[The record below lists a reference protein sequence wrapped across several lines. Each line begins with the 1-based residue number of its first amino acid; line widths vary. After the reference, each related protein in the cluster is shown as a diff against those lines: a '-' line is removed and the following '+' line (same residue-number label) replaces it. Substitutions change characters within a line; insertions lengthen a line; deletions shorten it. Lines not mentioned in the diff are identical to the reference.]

1 MQNDGD
7 LLSVALDVGVLGEGG
22 GGDLETEELIDEI
35 EKLTS
40 RALEETQ
47 QWKKVQSSSSQP
59 HHQGSP
65 LEAAAGAQ
73 ICDEN
78 ASSSSVDNKATLRS
92 SQAISSTTS
101 NNTFLSALGV
111 KLSSPVIARDFSD
124 DISVET

>member
-65 LEAAAGAQ
+65 HHLAPLEAAAGAQ

-78 ASSSSVDNKATLRS
+78 ASSSVDNEATLRS

-101 NNTFLSALGV
+101 NNTFLFA
-111 KLSSPVIARDFSD
+111 
-124 DISVET
+124 

>member
-65 LEAAAGAQ
+65 HRLATLEAAAGAQ

-78 ASSSSVDNKATLRS
+78 GSSSVDNEATLRS
-92 SQAISSTTS
+92 SKAISSTN
-101 NNTFLSALGV
+101 NNTFLSA
-111 KLSSPVIARDFSD
+111 
-124 DISVET
+124 

>member
-1 MQNDGD
+1 MQKPLVLHYKNIQSKTLTLQNDGD

-47 QWKKVQSSSSQP
+47 QWKRVQSSSSRP

-78 ASSSSVDNKATLRS
+78 ASSSVDNEATLRS
-92 SQAISSTTS
+92 SQAISST
-101 NNTFLSALGV
+101 NNTFLSA
-111 KLSSPVIARDFSD
+111 
-124 DISVET
+124 

>member
-47 QWKKVQSSSSQP
+47 QWKKVQSSSSRP
-59 HHQGSP
+59 HHPGSPHHLAP

-78 ASSSSVDNKATLRS
+78 ASSSVDNEATLRS
-92 SQAISSTTS
+92 SQAISSTTN
-101 NNTFLSALGV
+101 NNTFLSA
-111 KLSSPVIARDFSD
+111 
-124 DISVET
+124 

>member
-7 LLSVALDVGVLGEGG
+7 LLSVALDGGGLGGGG

-78 ASSSSVDNKATLRS
+78 ASSSVDNEATLRS
-92 SQAISSTTS
+92 SQAISSTN
-101 NNTFLSALGV
+101 NNTFLSA
-111 KLSSPVIARDFSD
+111 
-124 DISVET
+124 